1 MSLIEKKIAHY
12 TFIKNL
18 YINGHFIKNLKK
30 KNRLAQKPKKMRK
43 KKRMTKKK
51 NTKYMDLCLS
61 SQKSKKEIVNQP
73 PKQQKTN
80 VLKIKK
86 LKKKKTRNVYIVN
99 SSILP

>member
-1 MSLIEKKIAHY
+1 
-12 TFIKNL
+12 
-18 YINGHFIKNLKK
+18 
-30 KNRLAQKPKKMRK
+30 MRK

-86 LKKKKTRNVYIVN
+86 LKKKKRHEMCT
-99 SSILP
+99 